1 MGLPRATAFHFG
13 QGHFEAVFNF
23 NFNSRRDQ
31 NGRAK
36 STSWSVWQ
44 SCFWVATWRSERTQ
58 LLQKFAR
65 NHETTKKQEG
75 WHKHPRAELGRTT
88 SWSPKSQC
96 VYGPENE
103 IAAVT
108 FFAKNCAA
116 LTKSNTLASVRN
128 GRIPGNTV
136 ADWRSLPPP
145 ACCQSLPKHH
155 VVWNCL
161 GVVVAGFRNMAWV
174 RCWFCCDIAGGML
187 FSVFALAVDR
197 FVTIRR
203 RTAQFCFGL
212 LMCCLFLGSPPSPP

>member
-116 LTKSNTLASVRN
+116 LKAILLQVY
-128 GRIPGNTV
+128 GM
-136 ADWRSLPPP
+136 
-145 ACCQSLPKHH
+145 
-155 VVWNCL
+155 
-161 GVVVAGFRNMAWV
+161 AGFRGTRLLIEGLYPRLHVANL
-174 RCWFCCDIAGGML
+174 CQSTML
-187 FSVFALAVDR
+187 FGIV
-197 FVTIRR
+197 
-203 RTAQFCFGL
+203 
-212 LMCCLFLGSPPSPP
+212 